1 MVGPTTFTS
10 LKEINN
16 VFGNLQAII
25 PRCSTKVKLE
35 NEVTSKA
42 YSLDFEEPC

>member
-1 MVGPTTFTS
+1 MVGPTTFVS

-16 VFGNLQAII
+16 VFGNLQATT
-25 PRCSTKVKLE
+25 PTCSTSVELD

-42 YSLDFEEPC
+42 YSLDNE